1 MTISSSEL
9 RTDIPQFEVDNT
21 LTRSLKQ
28 QQAYALILQI
38 GLWSGDKRRVEIA
51 ESCFQPVV
59 TVSSRNRITSPFVY
73 KANSREDAPASL
85 ALQTRSIS
93 HRSPYCG

>member
-1 MTISSSEL
+1 MAISSSEL

-59 TVSSRNRITSPFVY
+59 TVSLRNLITSSFCS
-73 KANSREDAPASL
+73 KTNSREDASTSL
-85 ALQTRSIS
+85 ALQTRTIS